1 MKSAISKRKIGTPYF
16 YDQQSGVEIKLP
28 EGYLIY
34 NYNRKTWL
42 GGSTNGQQV
51 MNIERIPTTNGQIP
65 TILAEGDLDLFIC
78 STGTKIEQ
86 ISEQVT
92 GIEMEGEF
100 SGQDIKGYLAM
111 VDLLDGNSYLILVA
125 SIEDQSIRN
134 ERNLALN
141 IAASLLSK
149 VALAA

>member
-16 YDQQSGVEIKLP
+16 YDQQSNIEIKLP
-28 EGYLIY
+28 EGYLIF

-42 GGSTNGQQV
+42 GGSTDGQQL
-51 MNIERIPTTNGQIP
+51 MHIERVPTTNGQIP

-78 STGTKIEQ
+78 SKGTKIET
-86 ISEQVT
+86 ISDQVS

-100 SGQDIKGYLAM
+100 SDQDIKGYLAM

-125 SIEDQSIRN
+125 SIEKQVGRN

-141 IAASLLSK
+141 IAPWLLSK
-149 VALAA
+149 VAVAS